1 MNNTIRVGIV
11 NADADITAGR
21 KLVLES
27 TGRITL
33 VLDEQKP
40 EDLLDKFENYLIDV
54 LLVDQRLR
62 GMSGV
67 ELCERLTKI
76 KIEQGVETRLL
87 VTAAFGSPRLTFDAL
102 VAGANAV
109 VTQDQGPKTLIETLV
124 SLNSRKQQQDFEEL
138 KKLVSNLD
146 IDTKEDPV
154 VQVLLESFDEFEKKL
169 FAEIVSGNSI
179 ASVSAANEVAGY
191 RIRKIMQRAMDQLK
205 IATLEQLQ
213 LRLIQSGEDLG
224 KN

>member
-1 MNNTIRVGIV
+1 MSSSIRVGIV

-40 EDLLDKFENYLIDV
+40 EELLEKFENYLIDV

-67 ELCERLTKI
+67 ELCEKLTKV
-76 KIEQGVETRLL
+76 KIEQGVETRLM

-102 VAGANAV
+102 VAGSNAV
-109 VTQDQGPKTLIETLV
+109 VTQDQGPKALIEALYL
-124 SLNSRKQQQDFEEL
+124 LNSRKQQQNFEQL
-138 KKLVSNLD
+138 KDLVSNLD
-146 IDTKEDPV
+146 VDTKQDPV
-154 VQVLLESFDEFEKKL
+154 VQVLLESFDAFEKKL
-169 FAEIVSGNSI
+169 FAEIVSGKSI
-179 ASVSAANEVAGY
+179 ASVSAANDVAGY
-191 RIRKIMQRAMDQLK
+191 RIRKLMQRSMELLK

-213 LRLIQSGEDLG
+213 LRVIQSGEKLG
-224 KN
+224 

>member
-1 MNNTIRVGIV
+1 MSSSIRVGIV

-40 EDLLDKFENYLIDV
+40 EELLEKFENYLIDV

-67 ELCERLTKI
+67 ELCEKLTKV
-76 KIEQGVETRLL
+76 KVEQGVETRLM

-109 VTQDQGPKTLIETLV
+109 VTQDQGPKALIEALYL
-124 SLNSRKQQQDFEEL
+124 LNSRKQQQNFEQL
-138 KKLVSNLD
+138 KDLVSNLD
-146 IDTKEDPV
+146 VDTKEDPV
-154 VQVLLESFDEFEKKL
+154 VQVLLESFDAFEKKL
-169 FAEIVSGNSI
+169 FAEIVLGKSI
-179 ASVSAANEVAGY
+179 ASVSAANDVAGY
-191 RIRKIMQRAMDQLK
+191 RIRKLMQRSMELLK

-213 LRLIQSGEDLG
+213 LRVIQSGEKLG
-224 KN
+224 FS

>member
-1 MNNTIRVGIV
+1 VSSSIRVGIV

-40 EDLLDKFENYLIDV
+40 EELLEKFENYLIDV

-67 ELCERLTKI
+67 ELCEKLTKV
-76 KIEQGVETRLL
+76 KIEQGVETRLM

-102 VAGANAV
+102 VAGSNAV
-109 VTQDQGPKTLIETLV
+109 VTQDQGPKALIEALYL
-124 SLNSRKQQQDFEEL
+124 LNSRKQQQNFEQL
-138 KKLVSNLD
+138 KDLVSNLD
-146 IDTKEDPV
+146 VDTKQDPV
-154 VQVLLESFDEFEKKL
+154 VQVLLESFDAFEKKL
-169 FAEIVSGNSI
+169 FAEIVSGKSI
-179 ASVSAANEVAGY
+179 ASVSAANDVAGY
-191 RIRKIMQRAMDQLK
+191 RIRKLMQRSMELLK

-213 LRLIQSGEDLG
+213 LRVIQSGEKLG
-224 KN
+224 

>member
-1 MNNTIRVGIV
+1 MTSAIRVGIV

-21 KLVLES
+21 RLVLES

-40 EDLLDKFENYLIDV
+40 ENLLEKFENYLIDV

-62 GMSGV
+62 GISGV

-87 VTAAFGSPRLTFDAL
+87 VTAAFGSPQLTYDAL
-102 VAGANAV
+102 AAGANAV
-109 VTQDQGPKTLIETLV
+109 VTQDQGPKALLETLF
-124 SLNSRKQQQDFEEL
+124 SLNSRKQQQNFQQLREL
-138 KKLVSNLD
+138 VLGLD
-146 IDTKEDPV
+146 IDFNQDPV
-154 VQVLLESFDEFEKKL
+154 VQVLLESFGELEKKL
-169 FAEIVSGNSI
+169 FAEVVSGVSI
-179 ASVSAANEVAGY
+179 ASVSSSHAVAGY
-191 RIRKIMQRAMDQLK
+191 RIRKLMQRSMDLLN

-213 LRLIQSGEDLG
+213 LRLIQSGEELG
-224 KN
+224 